1 MFGVLKIEWILRFR
15 YLRIGIVTIIQINS
29 FPFGKSLIT
38 GKNRTKGNHFLKNHN
53 KGLDCQSD
61 YLTILEQSTEFE
73 FSSAALRRHYIK
85 SVLHDKRLFRC
96 TIGAEMMN
104 AIDEIVFC
112 NGDDLPLECAAVTI
126 ISPVSMWSRPNCTI
140 SAHPF
145 VLYMNLDL
153 LSLLTIV

>member
-1 MFGVLKIEWILRFR
+1 M
-15 YLRIGIVTIIQINS
+15 
-29 FPFGKSLIT
+29 
-38 GKNRTKGNHFLKNHN
+38 RTKGNHFRYNHN
-53 KGLDCQSD
+53 RGIDCHQSD
-61 YLTILEQSTEFE
+61 YLTVLEQSVEFD
-73 FSSAALRRHYIK
+73 FSSAALRRHYIN

-96 TIGAEMMN
+96 TIGAKMMN

-140 SAHPF
+140 SAHPL

>member
-1 MFGVLKIEWILRFR
+1 MIIFQYLQIGVVASILMNNFLFG
-15 YLRIGIVTIIQINS
+15 NS
-29 FPFGKSLIT
+29 FKT
-38 GKNRTKGNHFLKNHN
+38 VRTKGNHFRYNHN
-53 KGLDCQSD
+53 RGIDCHQSD
-61 YLTILEQSTEFE
+61 YLTVLEQSIEFD
-73 FSSAALRRHYIK
+73 FSSAALRRHYIN
-85 SVLHDKRLFRC
+85 SVLHDKRLFLC

-140 SAHPF
+140 SVHPL
-145 VLYMNLDL
+145 VLHMNLDL